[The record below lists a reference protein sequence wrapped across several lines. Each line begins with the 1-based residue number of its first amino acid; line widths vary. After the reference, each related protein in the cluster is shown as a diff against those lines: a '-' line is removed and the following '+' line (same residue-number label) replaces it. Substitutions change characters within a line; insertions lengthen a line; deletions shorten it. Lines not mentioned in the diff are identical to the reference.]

1 MGLPEL
7 EEFLKPDKL
16 KGNRSPNI
24 FYNFFFIFIFYFF
37 IFAVTFLV

>member
-24 FYNFFFIFIFYFF
+24 FYNFFYFYFF

>member
-16 KGNRSPNI
+16 KDNRSPNI
-24 FYNFFFIFIFYFF
+24 FHNFLFFYFF
-37 IFAVTFLV
+37 IFAVTFLA

>member
-16 KGNRSPNI
+16 KDNRSPNI
-24 FYNFFFIFIFYFF
+24 FHNFFIFIFYFF
-37 IFAVTFLV
+37 IFAVTFLA

>member
-16 KGNRSPNI
+16 KDNRSPNI
-24 FYNFFFIFIFYFF
+24 FDNFFIFIFL
-37 IFAVTFLV
+37 FLQ

>member
-16 KGNRSPNI
+16 KDNRSPNI
-24 FYNFFFIFIFYFF
+24 FYNFFYFHFF
-37 IFAVTFLV
+37 IFAVIFLV

>member
-16 KGNRSPNI
+16 KDNRSPNI
-24 FYNFFFIFIFYFF
+24 FHNFFYFYFF
-37 IFAVTFLV
+37 IFLFLQ